1 MACLAT
7 LQSTVEKPK
16 EIEESSDDD
25 SLDGKWTFI
34 PFIIFYFVSIL
45 KLHIRFNVAM
55 MVEYPQ
61 FFIIQETKR
70 SLSSYQMNIRFLY
83 SWRTIYLSV
92 MQRSLMQT

>member
-34 PFIIFYFVSIL
+34 PFIIFYFV
-45 KLHIRFNVAM
+45 K
-55 MVEYPQ
+55 Y
-61 FFIIQETKR
+61 T
-70 SLSSYQMNIRFLY
+70 
-83 SWRTIYLSV
+83 
-92 MQRSLMQT
+92 

>member
-34 PFIIFYFVSIL
+34 PFIIFYFFTII
-45 KLHIRFNVAM
+45 IRFNVAM

-61 FFIIQETKR
+61 LFIIQETKR

>member
-34 PFIIFYFVSIL
+34 PFIIFYFV
-45 KLHIRFNVAM
+45 RFNVAM

-83 SWRTIYLSV
+83 SWRTIYLSG

>member
-34 PFIIFYFVSIL
+34 PFIFFHIVSI
-45 KLHIRFNVAM
+45 IRFNVAM

>member
-34 PFIIFYFVSIL
+34 PFIIFHFVSITH
-45 KLHIRFNVAM
+45 KI
-55 MVEYPQ
+55 
-61 FFIIQETKR
+61 
-70 SLSSYQMNIRFLY
+70 
-83 SWRTIYLSV
+83 
-92 MQRSLMQT
+92 

>member
-34 PFIIFYFVSIL
+34 PFIIFYFVI
-45 KLHIRFNVAM
+45 HIRFNVAM

>member
-34 PFIIFYFVSIL
+34 PFIIFYFVI
-45 KLHIRFNVAM
+45 HIRFNVAM

-61 FFIIQETKR
+61 LFIIQETKR

>member
-34 PFIIFYFVSIL
+34 PFIIFYFVI
-45 KLHIRFNVAM
+45 HIIFNVAM

-61 FFIIQETKR
+61 LFIIQETKR